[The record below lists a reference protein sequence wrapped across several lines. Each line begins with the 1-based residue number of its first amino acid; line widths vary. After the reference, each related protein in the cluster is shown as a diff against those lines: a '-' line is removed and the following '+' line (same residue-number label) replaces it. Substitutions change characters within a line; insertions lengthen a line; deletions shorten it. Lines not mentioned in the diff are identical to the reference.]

1 MSTLDTFASEPMD
14 VAPEPMRT
22 GPAHKKIEG
31 RSPWR
36 LAWERLRGDKLAM
49 ISLFVILF
57 FVVFALA
64 APLVAAITG
73 HPVAEQYRQTGLTPN
88 GIPVGP
94 RAEFWLGTD
103 RLGRDLLVQIA
114 YGARTSLLVGIV
126 TTLLALAVG
135 ITVGLVA
142 GYFGGK
148 VDTLIAR
155 VMDVVLAFPF
165 LITAIALVALFQPSI
180 TITIAVILLFLWAP
194 IARIVRGQVLSV
206 REREFVEA
214 ARSVGSGDVRIMF
227 VDVLPNL
234 IGPIIV
240 YGTLL
245 IPQVIVLEATLS
257 FLGLGELG
265 RPSWGA
271 ILADVQNG
279 SLFTAAW
286 WMLLFPA
293 LVLLLTTLAFNLL
306 GDGLRDAFDPGSDR
320 TLAR

>member
-14 VAPEPMRT
+14 VAPEPKRT

-31 RSPWR
+31 RSPYR
-36 LAWERLRGDKLAM
+36 LAWERLRRDKIAM
-49 ISLFVILF
+49 ISVFVILF
-57 FVVFALA
+57 FIVFALA
-64 APLVAAITG
+64 APLVASITG
-73 HPVAEQYRQTGLTPN
+73 HPVDQQYRETGLTPN

-94 RAEFWLGTD
+94 REEFWLGTD
-103 RLGRDLLVQIA
+103 RLGRDLLVQVA

-148 VDTLIAR
+148 VDALIAR
-155 VMDVVLAFPF
+155 AMDVVLAFPF
-165 LITAIALVALFQPSI
+165 LITAIALVAIFQPSI
-180 TITIAVILLFLWAP
+180 TITIVVILFFLWAP

-293 LVLLLTTLAFNLL
+293 LALLLTTLAFNLL